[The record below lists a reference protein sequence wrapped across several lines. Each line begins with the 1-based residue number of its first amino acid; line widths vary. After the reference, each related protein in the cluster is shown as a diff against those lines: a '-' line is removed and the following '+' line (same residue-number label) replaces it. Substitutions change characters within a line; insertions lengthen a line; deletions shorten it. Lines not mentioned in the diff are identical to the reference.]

1 MALDA
6 LERLHRQQ
14 ALANAIASVR
24 LEGLDIDPKTLA
36 DMECYVRGEMTIDD
50 VLYRLRQ
57 RVVTGEFRDP
67 PEIT

>member
-6 LERLHRQQ
+6 LERLYRQQ

-24 LEGLDIDPKTLA
+24 LEGLDIDPTTLA

-50 VLYRLRQ
+50 VLRHLRQ
-57 RVVTGEFRDP
+57 RVVAGEFRDP
-67 PEIT
+67 PEIV

>member
-1 MALDA
+1 MGQTWPQASRRKKIESAAMALDA

-50 VLYRLRQ
+50 VL
-57 RVVTGEFRDP
+57 
-67 PEIT
+67 

>member
-50 VLYRLRQ
+50 VL
-57 RVVTGEFRDP
+57 
-67 PEIT
+67 